1 MDRTGTE
8 KNESKGKRTVQ
19 MNRKKERHTAGRIS
33 EEAYF
38 TVEAALVM
46 PVVLAI
52 IVMIIYMSFY
62 SFTLFYLL

>member
-1 MDRTGTE
+1 MVMDRTGTE

-52 IVMIIYMSFY
+52 IVMIILWSA
-62 SFTLFYLL
+62 SE